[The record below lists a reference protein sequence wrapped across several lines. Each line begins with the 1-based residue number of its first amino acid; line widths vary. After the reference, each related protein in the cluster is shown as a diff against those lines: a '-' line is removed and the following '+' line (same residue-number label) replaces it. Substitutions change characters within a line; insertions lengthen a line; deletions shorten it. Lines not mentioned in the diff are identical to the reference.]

1 MAIGASL
8 LMGLGAALLY
18 AIAARRD
25 YFQDLEET
33 KYQVFWSDLEELVD
47 AGQRPAVISTTAPR
61 EGSNG
66 DESPAG
72 QGG

>member
-8 LMGLGAALLY
+8 LMGFGAAVIY
-18 AIAARRD
+18 AFSAGRD

-47 AGQRPAVISTTAPR
+47 SGPPQVHR
-61 EGSNG
+61 EGSDG

-72 QGG
+72 QGF